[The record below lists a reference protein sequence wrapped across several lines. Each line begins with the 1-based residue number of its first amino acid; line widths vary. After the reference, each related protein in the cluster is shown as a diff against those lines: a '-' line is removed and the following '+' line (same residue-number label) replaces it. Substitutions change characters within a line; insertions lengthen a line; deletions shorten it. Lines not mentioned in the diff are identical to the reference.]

1 MRVLLVLTVLVA
13 TAGLRVPT
21 PSMMGRAENRKAA
34 AKAAKAAKKKK
45 AGGGAPSA
53 VTPAAALGL
62 TPAEYQARVDN
73 PPAQTEPSAPMD
85 DFAFVPKVMDDPNFV
100 PKVMTP
106 AEFQARVENPT
117 VQAPAEPSAPMDD
130 FAFVPKV
137 MDGLNFVPKVM
148 DDVVRQQEVVGAAEP
163 AAEPAVEAAAEAERL
178 RVQMEAAAEARDYR
192 EAARL
197 QAALEEAEAAIA
209 TAAAAAAAAAATEL
223 DTGVMDDGGLMAEF
237 QARVDNPPA
246 QPPTEL
252 AAPPVRA
259 PTERER
265 SFLQDSP
272 HNTGM
277 ALMAEGNYEFAGLEF
292 EKALD
297 LDNDALDSWSALGVC
312 MSELAQPEAAL
323 VCQRQVQRLQALE
336 GQREAQSEAELLEL
350 ASEAAALPTLPDGK
364 QLALAS
370 GRLAECDTGGT
381 FWSCAPVL
389 CRWLKREAA
398 GVCASSVLELGCG
411 TGAVGLYAA
420 ALGARRV
427 VMTDGGPPAVLE
439 LARANEAANRQMW
452 RAAQQVEVRPLAWGE
467 APAATEGE
475 GEGGSDVLGGAY
487 DWVLGSDVTYSQGAH
502 APLCATIADVLS
514 RAGAAGRAT
523 RAVLAHEHR
532 VSDDAAADVRLEHF
546 QEAAATAGL
555 SVAVLESE
563 FEGERRVS
571 VLQLSLTQ

>member
-1 MRVLLVLTVLVA
+1 MPSARPSLDKNLLLCPQNCTSSRKGRDDGDTRTMRSLLVLLTVLVA
-13 TAGLRVPT
+13 TAGLRVPP

-45 AGGGAPSA
+45 ASGGASSSL

-62 TPAEYQARVDN
+62 TPAEYQARVDS
-73 PPAQTEPSAPMD
+73 PP
-85 DFAFVPKVMDDPNFV
+85 
-100 PKVMTP
+100 
-106 AEFQARVENPT
+106 

-137 MDGLNFVPKVM
+137 MDDVGL
-148 DDVVRQQEVVGAAEP
+148 
-163 AAEPAVEAAAEAERL
+163 
-178 RVQMEAAAEARDYR
+178 
-192 EAARL
+192 
-197 QAALEEAEAAIA
+197 
-209 TAAAAAAAAAATEL
+209 
-223 DTGVMDDGGLMAEF
+223 MDDGGLMAEF
-237 QARVDNPPA
+237 QARVANPPA
-246 QPPTEL
+246 QTPSEP

-272 HNTGM
+272 HNRGM
-277 ALMAEGNYEFAGLEF
+277 ALMAEGNYEYAGLEF

-297 LDNDALDSWSALGVC
+297 LNNDALDTWSALGVC

-323 VCQRQVQRLQALE
+323 VCQRQVLRLQALAGE
-336 GQREAQSEAELLEL
+336 REAQSEAELREL

-370 GRLAECDTGGT
+370 GRLAEADTGGT
-381 FWSCAPVL
+381 VWSCAPVL

-398 GVCASSVLELGCG
+398 GVCASAVLELGCG

-420 ALGARRV
+420 GLGARRV

-452 RAAQQVEVRPLAWGE
+452 RAQQLVEVRPLAWGE
-467 APAATEGE
+467 APAATE
-475 GEGGSDVLGGAY
+475 EGGGGGGDVLGEAY
-487 DWVLGSDVTYSQGAH
+487 DWVLGSDVTYSPGAH

-555 SVAVLESE
+555 SVAILESE
-563 FEGERRVS
+563 LEGERRVS
-571 VLQLSLTQ
+571 VLQLSLKAE

>member
-73 PPAQTEPSAPMD
+73 PPAQTESSAPMD

-178 RVQMEAAAEARDYR
+178 RVQMEAAAEVRDYR

-209 TAAAAAAAAAATEL
+209 ATP
-223 DTGVMDDGGLMAEF
+223 
-237 QARVDNPPA
+237 AR
-246 QPPTEL
+246 L
-252 AAPPVRA
+252 
-259 PTERER
+259 
-265 SFLQDSP
+265 SSP
-272 HNTGM
+272 
-277 ALMAEGNYEFAGLEF
+277 
-292 EKALD
+292 
-297 LDNDALDSWSALGVC
+297 
-312 MSELAQPEAAL
+312 
-323 VCQRQVQRLQALE
+323 
-336 GQREAQSEAELLEL
+336 
-350 ASEAAALPTLPDGK
+350 
-364 QLALAS
+364 
-370 GRLAECDTGGT
+370 
-381 FWSCAPVL
+381 
-389 CRWLKREAA
+389 
-398 GVCASSVLELGCG
+398 
-411 TGAVGLYAA
+411 
-420 ALGARRV
+420 
-427 VMTDGGPPAVLE
+427 
-439 LARANEAANRQMW
+439 
-452 RAAQQVEVRPLAWGE
+452 
-467 APAATEGE
+467 
-475 GEGGSDVLGGAY
+475 
-487 DWVLGSDVTYSQGAH
+487 
-502 APLCATIADVLS
+502 
-514 RAGAAGRAT
+514 
-523 RAVLAHEHR
+523 
-532 VSDDAAADVRLEHF
+532 
-546 QEAAATAGL
+546 
-555 SVAVLESE
+555 
-563 FEGERRVS
+563 
-571 VLQLSLTQ
+571 

>member
-1 MRVLLVLTVLVA
+1 MHPSPTLIKLRIVAVVPWWRRQGMRVLLVLTVLVA
-13 TAGLRVPT
+13 TAGLRVPP

-45 AGGGAPSA
+45 AGGGASSSPM
-53 VTPAAALGL
+53 TPAAALGL
-62 TPAEYQARVDN
+62 TPAEYQARVDD
-73 PPAQTEPSAPMD
+73 PPVQAPAEQSAPMD
-85 DFAFVPKVMDDPNFV
+85 DFAFVPKVMDDV
-100 PKVMTP
+100 
-106 AEFQARVENPT
+106 
-117 VQAPAEPSAPMDD
+117 
-130 FAFVPKV
+130 
-137 MDGLNFVPKVM
+137 GL
-148 DDVVRQQEVVGAAEP
+148 
-163 AAEPAVEAAAEAERL
+163 
-178 RVQMEAAAEARDYR
+178 
-192 EAARL
+192 
-197 QAALEEAEAAIA
+197 
-209 TAAAAAAAAAATEL
+209 
-223 DTGVMDDGGLMAEF
+223 MDDGGLMAEF

-246 QPPTEL
+246 QAPAEP

-259 PTERER
+259 PTDRER

-272 HNTGM
+272 HNRGM
-277 ALMAEGNYEFAGLEF
+277 ALMADGNYEYAGLEF

-297 LDNDALDSWSALGVC
+297 LDNDALDTWSALGVC

-323 VCQRQVQRLQALE
+323 VCQRQVLRLQALA

-420 ALGARRV
+420 GLGARSV

-452 RAAQQVEVRPLAWGE
+452 RAQQLVEVRPLAWGE
-467 APAATEGE
+467 APAATGEGGE
-475 GEGGSDVLGGAY
+475 GEGGDDVLGGAY

-514 RAGAAGRAT
+514 RAAAAGRAT

-532 VSDDAAADVRLEHF
+532 VSDDDAADVRLEHF
-546 QEAAATAGL
+546 QKAAAAAGL
-555 SVAVLESE
+555 SVAVLESD

-571 VLQLSLTQ
+571 VLQLSLKVL